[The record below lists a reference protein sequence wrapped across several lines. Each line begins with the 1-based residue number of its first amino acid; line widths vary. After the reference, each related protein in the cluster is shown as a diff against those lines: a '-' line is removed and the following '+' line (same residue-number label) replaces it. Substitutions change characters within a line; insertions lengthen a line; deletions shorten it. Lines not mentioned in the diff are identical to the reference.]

1 MKRNVVLAAAI
12 VLFALAV
19 SASAQKTANF
29 SGTWVLDSVK
39 SKPAETMIESQT
51 LVVTQTA
58 AELKVER
65 TTTRKAP
72 PAGAPAG
79 GPPGG
84 GGGGGRMG
92 GMGGGDGTTSYSLD
106 GKAAKSEMQGPNGAM
121 QVTTT
126 AKAEEKSI
134 KITRSVETPMGAR
147 ETSEKWTLNADGTL
161 TVESSRPNRD
171 GGTDTT
177 TRVYTKKS

>member
-1 MKRNVVLAAAI
+1 MMCLFSVAA
-12 VLFALAV
+12 F
-19 SASAQKTANF
+19 AQKTADF
-29 SGTWVLDSVK
+29 SGTWVLDASK

-58 AELKVER
+58 ADIKVER
-65 TTTRKAP
+65 TTVRKAAANP
-72 PAGAPAG
+72 GGGPPAG

-84 GGGGGRMG
+84 GGRGGM
-92 GMGGGDGTTSYSLD
+92 MGGGDGTTTYALD
-106 GKAAKSEMQGPNGAM
+106 GKAAKSEIQGPGGPM

-126 AKAEEKSI
+126 AKIEEKAL

-147 ETSEKWTLNADGTL
+147 ESTEKWWLNSDGTL
-161 TVESSRPNRD
+161 SIEATRPNRD

-177 TRVYTKKS
+177 TRTYAKKS

>member
-1 MKRNVVLAAAI
+1 MKKLLSLAAVMCVFSIAA
-12 VLFALAV
+12 F
-19 SASAQKTANF
+19 AQKTANF
-29 SGTWVLDSVK
+29 SGTWALDASK

-65 TTTRKAP
+65 STVRKAGGGP
-72 PAGAPAG
+72 PAG

-84 GGGGGRMG
+84 GGGGRG
-92 GMGGGDGTTSYSLD
+92 GMMGGGDGTTTYSLD
-106 GKAAKSEMQGPNGAM
+106 GKAAKSEMQGQGGSM
-121 QVTTT
+121 QVSTT
-126 AKAEEKSI
+126 AKADDKSI

-147 ETSEKWTLNADGTL
+147 ETTEKWTLNADGSL

>member
-1 MKRNVVLAAAI
+1 M
-12 VLFALAV
+12 FLAV
-19 SASAQKTANF
+19 AMCLFSMAAFAQKSANF
-29 SGTWVLDSVK
+29 SGTWVLDASK

-58 AELKVER
+58 ADLKVER
-65 TTTRKAP
+65 TTVRKAAANP
-72 PAGAPAG
+72 GGGAPAG

-84 GGGGGRMG
+84 GGGRGGM
-92 GMGGGDGTTSYSLD
+92 MGGGDGATTYALD
-106 GKAAKSEMQGPNGAM
+106 GKAAKSEMQGPGGAM

-126 AKAEEKSI
+126 AKLDEKAF
-134 KITRSVETPMGAR
+134 KVTRSMETPMGAR
-147 ETSEKWTLNADGTL
+147 ESTEKWWLNADGTL
-161 TVESSRPNRD
+161 SVESSRPNRD

>member
-1 MKRNVVLAAAI
+1 MKKLV
-12 VLFALAV
+12 FLAV
-19 SASAQKTANF
+19 AMCLFSMAAFAQKSANF
-29 SGTWVLDSVK
+29 SGTWVLDASK

-65 TTTRKAP
+65 TTTRKAA

-92 GMGGGDGTTSYSLD
+92 GMGGGDGATTYALD
-106 GKAAKSEMQGPNGAM
+106 GKAAKSEMQGPGGSMA
-121 QVTTT
+121 VTTT
-126 AKAEEKSI
+126 AKLDEKSF
-134 KITRSVETPMGAR
+134 KVTRSMETPMGAR
-147 ETSEKWTLNADGTL
+147 ETTEKWWLNADGSL

-177 TRVYTKKS
+177 TRTYTKKS